1 MHMMESNALFR
12 RFLEK
17 LPLHSKTVPRME
29 AVAEHKGYLKRLFA
43 KGKISEQQRARLQI
57 RCAFAELVT
66 VFGKEGWI
74 QLYEDGGYSTSQ
86 QGTAGTYGVWGDTAD
101 CNECHTNVPL
111 MYCSTGYVCDGC
123 QMQAAVNREA
133 YHYRNLKMQATR
145 YLGCGRAGQPLVPL
159 AQTNMDFSILR
170 NEDGTPR
177 ITRFDHFERTLAA
190 EIPQLGRLFNHAR
203 KMDLED
209 KVGLCVRDLCAQAR
223 HRYDGCASV
232 HDTQMDNLRRAYYRK
247 ALPLE
252 KIQELPKGRV
262 YNVVGQF

>member
-29 AVAEHKGYLKRLFA
+29 AVAEHKDYLKRLFA
-43 KGKISEQQRARLQI
+43 KGKISEQQRAKLQI
-57 RCAFAELVT
+57 RCTFAELVT

-74 QLYEDGGYSTSQ
+74 QLYEDGAFSTSQ

-123 QMQAAVNREA
+123 QMQTAVSRET
-133 YHYRNLKMQATR
+133 YHYRNLKRQATR
-145 YLGCGRAGQPLVPL
+145 YLGCGRAGQPMVPL

-170 NEDGTPR
+170 NVDGTPR
-177 ITRFDHFERTLAA
+177 ITRFDQFERTLAA
-190 EIPQLGRLFNHAR
+190 EIPRIGRLFNHAR
-203 KMDLED
+203 KMDLEG
-209 KVGLCVRDLCAQAR
+209 KVGLCVSDLCAQAR
-223 HRYDGCASV
+223 HRYDGCPSV